1 MKKIIS
7 LILTA
12 TLALTALFCALPVNA
27 AEGYKEGD
35 VIYLDYSQLPEWHT
49 PSGTIGSVTSL
60 LYINFNNNTRYVN
73 GEKQKVVIGE
83 DLSRF
88 NPKKV
93 TEEVEKY
100 VYKYVVTADDAGA
113 STLMFWR
120 GNTTNLWNN
129 SVELTYEN
137 FRKGKNLVSVSD
149 WDNTGS
155 ISTAKYNAYSLEAEI
170 TYSPENPK
178 LGDEITVNLNYKTAI
193 NADVTYKYE
202 ISNNGVKIADS
213 SSCTFKIDS
222 ISNRISGMITA
233 YLPDGS
239 IAVQATDSKHIYLGD
254 FKVVNFEND
263 VIYAHAFADNGIDA
277 ESWVKW
283 TKSGNYYYFY
293 LPSSV
298 NRNEI
303 EIYSTYSGDIT
314 FDGVKISP
322 FIPTTVPYSS
332 TKTSTIV
339 VNGKSYTVTFMNSG
353 SEAALFVNND
363 FSKADN
369 LWEYLCADKE
379 NASSASASVVD
390 KDGTYESTTIK
401 KIKGRGNTTWNN
413 SDKKP
418 FNINFDSN
426 VTVGTMQSTKK
437 YSLLANFQDPS
448 MSRNRI
454 LYDLAD
460 AVNLRYSSDSR
471 FVDFY
476 VDGVYKGQYQIC
488 QKIDP
493 GKKNLINGIEDDDH
507 LTDDKQ
513 LKEDFEFLI
522 EVPFAEDFYT
532 STASGIDVVIKS
544 PDVEGNDNLFADEVK
559 AYVRDKF
566 DTFYKA
572 LKNNSSNLSDLADV
586 DSLAICYLV
595 QELGKNWDTH
605 SWYLVYEK
613 DVDGKYRFFGSPVWD
628 FDNSI
633 GNAGGVKSDLD
644 KMKVTDYSLPTGWWC
659 KYKTGSNNLSY
670 LCTQNT
676 AIMNRA
682 KSIWFER
689 FVPAIDIFKSTNISE
704 GEIFSS
710 DVYYNY
716 LAESADM
723 NYRLWTMTV
732 NNGWVC
738 DHSKLNKADFDYST
752 LTYKKDSTATSY
764 AQNTFKGQYDYM
776 ADWFTSRAAWISNEW
791 KANYVPVTKVLLGD
805 ADNNGIVNIVDATS
819 IQKTLIGIKVDSF
832 NSKAANADE
841 NKEISV
847 LDATLIQKYIVGL
860 ANDTN
865 IGKTVNV
872 IG

>member
-1 MKKIIS
+1 MKKLIS
-7 LILTA
+7 VILAA
-12 TLALTALFCALPVNA
+12 TLALTALLSALPVSA

-35 VIYLDYSQLPEWHT
+35 VIFLDYSQFPEWHT
-49 PSGTIGSVTSL
+49 PAGTNGVVDSL
-60 LYINFNNNTRYVN
+60 LYINFNNNTRYVD
-73 GEKQKVVIGE
+73 GEKQKVVIGQ

-88 NPKKV
+88 NPKKI
-93 TEEVEKY
+93 TEEVDKC

-129 SVELTYEN
+129 SVELTYEDYSQ
-137 FRKGKNLVSVSD
+137 GKNSVCVTG
-149 WDNTGS
+149 WDSTGS
-155 ISTAKYNAYSLEAEI
+155 ISSASYSDYTLDVKLTYTPEI
-170 TYSPENPK
+170 PQ
-178 LGDEITVNLNYKTAI
+178 LGDEITVNLNYTSPI
-193 NADVTYKYE
+193 DADVTYKYE
-202 ISNNGVKIADS
+202 ISLNGTKISDD
-213 SSCTFKIDS
+213 SSCTFKLDS
-222 ISNRISGMITA
+222 TSNRISGIITA
-233 YLPDGS
+233 YYADGT
-239 IAVQATDSKHIYLGD
+239 IAAQATDSKHIYLGD
-254 FKVVNFEND
+254 FEVVNFED
-263 VIYAHAFADNGIDA
+263 DKLYAHAFTDNGTDT

-283 TKSGNYYYFY
+283 SAKSSIYYFY

-298 NRNEI
+298 DRNEL
-303 EIYSTYSGDIT
+303 EIYSTYATDIT
-314 FDGVKISP
+314 FDGIKISP
-322 FIPTTVPYSS
+322 FIPVTVEYSS
-332 TKTSTIV
+332 SKTSKV
-339 VNGKSYTVTFMNSG
+339 VANGKSYTVRFMNSS

-363 FSKADN
+363 HSEADN

-379 NASSASASVVD
+379 NSSSASASVVD

-401 KIKGRGNTTWNN
+401 KIKGRGNTTWRN

-418 FNINFDSN
+418 FNINFDST

-460 AVNLRYSSDSR
+460 AVDLRYSSDSR

-476 VDGVYKGQYQIC
+476 VDGEYKGQYLMC

-493 GKKNLINGIEDDDH
+493 GKKNLINSIEDDDH

-522 EVPFAEDFYT
+522 EIPYAEDFYT
-532 STASGIDVVIKS
+532 WTESGIDVVIKS
-544 PDVEGNDNLFADEVK
+544 PDVEGNDNLYADEVK
-559 AYVRDKF
+559 AYVREKF
-566 DTFYKA
+566 DAMYTA
-572 LKNNSSNLSDLADV
+572 LKNNSANLSDLVDV

-605 SWYLVYEK
+605 SWYMVYEK
-613 DVDGKYRFFGSPVWD
+613 DEDGKYRFFGSPVWD

-644 KMKVTDYSLPTGWWC
+644 KMKVNDYSLPSGWWC
-659 KYKTGSNNLSY
+659 KHKTGSNNLSY

-676 AIMNRA
+676 TVMNRA

-689 FVPAIDIFKSTNISE
+689 FVPAIDTFSSTNISE

-710 DVYYNY
+710 DVYFNY
-716 LAESADM
+716 LYESAEM
-723 NYRLWTMTV
+723 NYQLWEMTV
-732 NNGWVC
+732 NNGWIC
-738 DHSKLNKADFDYST
+738 DHSKLNKADFDYNT
-752 LTYKKDSTATSY
+752 LTYSVDSTATSY
-764 AQNTFKGQYDYM
+764 SQYTFKGQYDYM

-791 KANYVPVTKVLLGD
+791 KDNYVPTTKILLGD
-805 ADNNGIVNIVDATS
+805 ADSNGIVNVIDATI
-819 IQKTLIGIKVDSF
+819 IQKSLIGTTIENF
-832 NSKAANADE
+832 NEKAADANED
-841 NKEISV
+841 KIVSV
-847 LDATLIQKYIVGL
+847 LDATAIQKYIVGL
-860 ANDTN
+860 EAESN
-865 IGKTVNV
+865 IGKTINF